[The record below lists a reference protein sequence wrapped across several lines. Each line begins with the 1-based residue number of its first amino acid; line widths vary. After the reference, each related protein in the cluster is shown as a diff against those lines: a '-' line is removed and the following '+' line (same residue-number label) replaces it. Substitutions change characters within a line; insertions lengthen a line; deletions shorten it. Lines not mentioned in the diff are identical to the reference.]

1 MRTDTNRYENGHS
14 WICVWI
20 VADMR
25 MNASRYAYG

>member
-1 MRTDTNRYENGHS
+1 MRTDTNRYENGHL